1 MPGRA
6 RPAGRICARACHRP
20 GDGSLVV
27 KDASGPRNAPVVSLI
42 ITGAAI
48 GHVEQGRIIIDDPT
62 PGNDVGPVVT
72 GAESRKD
79 LPNTTAQVWSGT
91 DFKFRAVGGKYT
103 IIIYG
108 SGVDVVAFGQ
118 GTATLTGLA
127 DDLIDDGTYS
137 LNGSP
142 DFQSLP
148 GRPTKLLTIGTP
160 LPTSSNGYDGMAAA
174 NRRPARRRGRARSPP
189 SSLRTSRTR
198 ATPSA
203 RRRTAP
209 TRSSMSRRRSRRSS
223 CST

>member
-1 MPGRA
+1 MRRIVVFCACVAALGLPAAVLA
-6 RPAGRICARACHRP
+6 RDSAP

-27 KDASGPRNAPVVSLI
+27 KDASGPRNVPVVALI

-91 DFKFRAVGGKYT
+91 DFRFRAVGGKYT
-103 IIIYG
+103 ILIYG
-108 SGVDVVAFGQ
+108 SGVDVVALGR
-118 GTATLTGLA
+118 GTATLTGLLDNA
-127 DDLIDDGTYS
+127 GNDGSYA

-148 GRPTKLLTIGTP
+148 GLPTKLLTIGAP
-160 LPTSSNGYDGMAAA
+160 PTSSSG
-174 NRRPARRRGRARSPP
+174 
-189 SSLRTSRTR
+189 
-198 ATPSA
+198 
-203 RRRTAP
+203 
-209 TRSSMSRRRSRRSS
+209 
-223 CST
+223 

>member
-1 MPGRA
+1 MRRIVAFCTCVAALGLPAAVLA
-6 RPAGRICARACHRP
+6 RDVAP

-27 KDASGPRNAPVVSLI
+27 RDASGPRNTPVVALT

-48 GHVEQGRIIIDDPT
+48 GHIEQGRIIIDDPT

-108 SGVDVVAFGQ
+108 SGVDVVALGR

-127 DDLIDDGTYS
+127 DNTADDGSYS

-142 DFQSLP
+142 DFQPLP
-148 GRPTKLLTIGTP
+148 SGPTKLLTIGTP
-160 LPTSSNGYDGMAAA
+160 LPTSSIG
-174 NRRPARRRGRARSPP
+174 
-189 SSLRTSRTR
+189 
-198 ATPSA
+198 
-203 RRRTAP
+203 
-209 TRSSMSRRRSRRSS
+209 
-223 CST
+223 